1 MIACMMQWNYVF
13 EMKLCV
19 FIYTKKKMPFFF
31 FNNFMWVKVCQLFI
45 QCKAN
50 KTEGRNGNSPNSH
63 SRNLWH
69 THLEM
74 SPLFRFI
81 LCVDNLAL
89 VWDSDWKLR
98 IAYSCMSE
106 IFWIKCCL
114 SAISFDID
122 DSDNSLF
129 EAQNWAFWKFS
140 LILS

>member
-1 MIACMMQWNYVF
+1 MMQWNYVF
-13 EMKLCV
+13 EMKLYV
-19 FIYTKKKMPFFF
+19 FILYKKLLIFFF
-31 FNNFMWVKVCQLFI
+31 LTTYFMWVKVCQLFI

-74 SPLFRFI
+74 TPLFRFI
-81 LCVDNLAL
+81 LSLDSLAL
-89 VWDSDWKLR
+89 VWVSDWKLR
-98 IAYSCMSE
+98 IVYSCMSQR
-106 IFWIKCCL
+106 FWIKCCL